1 MPRGRRSFSTF
12 SLESISLIALR
23 PYIRLRRDSHVLLSH
38 GTPGHVITQSIA
50 YQLGAPSTELF
61 QAISCAFIVLMA
73 DNRFL
78 ILISLWKSNEKSG
91 RYEKAMTLV
100 V

>member
-1 MPRGRRSFSTF
+1 MYFSPTFVPPLSLQVRSLTPPFMQ
-12 SLESISLIALR
+12 
-23 PYIRLRRDSHVLLSH
+23 